1 MQQAFSR
8 FPLAVSCGVFKR
20 GLYVGAAVAVVALGA
35 CGDSG
40 VSGNKYGGPDCLF
53 DSIEF
58 TSGDSGYM
66 TQFGV
71 QSQFSYTR
79 DGDRVIVTMGTDNAV
94 FTLDDDG
101 ALDGG
106 ALLGKCVEID

>member
-1 MQQAFSR
+1 
-8 FPLAVSCGVFKR
+8 LAVSCDVFKR
-20 GLYVGAAVAVVALGA
+20 TLYLGASVAVVALGA

-79 DGDRVIVTMGTDNAV
+79 DGDRVIVTMGNDNAV

-106 ALLGKCVEID
+106 TLLGKCVEID